1 MKSTF
6 SIAVWMMV
14 VSVLLKMITY
24 VNEWQFTD
32 YERVAIFGNV
42 FVLMTGVFLGIRHF
56 KRKAVDKTTFFDDFK
71 AGMRTAAM
79 YAILMTA
86 FVYTYYSI
94 IDPTYFDIKLKN
106 QLVIASENE
115 MDLEQVKKTGEFVLS
130 PFFQSTITLI
140 GFLLL
145 GSFYSGIIT
154 FLVRKMRGA
163 NAEN

>member
-24 VNEWQFTD
+24 SNGWQFTD
-32 YERVAIFGNV
+32 YERIAIFGNV
-42 FVLMTGVFLGIRHF
+42 FVLMTGVFLGIRLF
-56 KRKAVDKTTFFDDFK
+56 KKNAVEQTNFLDDFK
-71 AGMRTAAM
+71 AGMRVSAM

-86 FVYTYYSI
+86 FVYLYYST
-94 IDPTYFDIKLKN
+94 IDPTYFDLKLKK
-106 QLVIASENE
+106 QLILANENE
-115 MDLEQVKKTGEFVLS
+115 MDLEQVRKTGEFVLT

-154 FLVRKMRGA
+154 FLVRKLRGF
-163 NAEN
+163 ND

>member
-14 VSVLLKMITY
+14 FSVLLKMITY
-24 VNEWQFTD
+24 ANEWQFTD
-32 YERVAIFGNV
+32 YERIAIFGNV
-42 FVLMTGVFLGIRHF
+42 FVLMTGVFLGIRLF
-56 KRKAVDKTTFFDDFK
+56 KKNIVESTSFFDDFK

-79 YAILMTA
+79 YAIFMTA
-86 FVYTYYSI
+86 FVYLYYST
-94 IDPTYFDIKLKN
+94 IDPTYFDLKLKN
-106 QLVIASENE
+106 QLIVANENG

-145 GSFYSGIIT
+145 GSFYAAIIT
-154 FLVRKMRGA
+154 FLIRMTKGKSKA
-163 NAEN
+163 A

>member
-42 FVLMTGVFLGIRHF
+42 FVLMTGVFLGIRLF
-56 KRKAVDKTTFFDDFK
+56 KSKAVDITTFFDDFK

-154 FLVRKMRGA
+154 FLVRKMRGDKA
-163 NAEN
+163 K

>member
-42 FVLMTGVFLGIRHF
+42 FVLMTGVFLGIRLF

-94 IDPTYFDIKLKN
+94 IDPTYFDIKLKK
-106 QLVIASENE
+106 S
-115 MDLEQVKKTGEFVLS
+115 
-130 PFFQSTITLI
+130 I
-140 GFLLL
+140 GN
-145 GSFYSGIIT
+145 
-154 FLVRKMRGA
+154 RQ
-163 NAEN
+163 